1 MRCWTLAVNHLPTP
15 LYPGGTPAEAELLL
29 ELRVTFPWQYPR
41 LAPPLFEIDAKSDGV
56 DADELVGELGDTASI
71 AMLQGESCMG
81 ACYPTLVAYTQ
92 QAVERAVNERAGVPL
107 SHQVSL

>member
-1 MRCWTLAVNHLPTP
+1 MDAKVADGADAFESWTLA
-15 LYPGGTPAEAELLL
+15 
-29 ELRVTFPWQYPR
+29 Q
-41 LAPPLFEIDAKSDGV
+41 SDGV

-107 SHQVSL
+107 SRQVSL